1 MITRLTKIQLVIFAI
16 ITLLGG
22 AFVGGRYAK
31 IDRLVVDRSYPVYA
45 QFSDSGGIF
54 VGAQVTYRGIGI
66 GRVGKLTFKD
76 EGVRAR
82 IDIENSAPKIPADTL
97 AVVANKSAVGE
108 QFIDLQP
115 RVTTA
120 PFLKSGTFISQANTR
135 IPITTTKL
143 LVDVN
148 DLVKSVNTD
157 DLKTVVDELGTAF
170 NGTGED
176 LGRIIDTTTAFIKT
190 ADDNIDTTRALI
202 RDSSSVLQTQV
213 DKQGDLATFS
223 KNLALLSDTLV
234 SSDPDLRR
242 LFDGGAGSAKLLRQV
257 IDENSANLTALI
269 RNLLITN
276 RAINTNI
283 NGLHG
288 LLVILPYIVE
298 GAYTVAEPSGTDAN
312 GNKTYDARFGLV
324 VTQDNTP
331 CKTGYS
337 GKRGLP
343 EDGVPQADSTTKDK
357 DQADIAARE
366 LARQQTL
373 LDANCT
379 DPGAKV
385 DVRRSDRT
393 TFTSNRAPVAYY
405 DMATGKL
412 TTTKPDASE
421 SSSALDSSK
430 TLGKDSWK
438 WLLLGPA
445 AQN

>member
-16 ITLLGG
+16 ITLVGG

-31 IDRLVVDRSYPVYA
+31 IDRLFVDRSYPVFA

-54 VGAQVTYRGIGI
+54 VGAQVTYRGIGV

-82 IDIENSAPKIPADTL
+82 IDIENSAPHIPANTL
-97 AVVANKSAVGE
+97 AIVANKSAVGE
-108 QFIDLQP
+108 QFVDLQP

-120 PFLKSGTFISQANTR
+120 PYLKAGTQISQANTR
-135 IPITTTKL
+135 IPETTTKL
-143 LVDVN
+143 LIDIN

-157 DLKTVVDELGTAF
+157 SLKTVVDELGTAF
-170 NGTGED
+170 QGTGED
-176 LGRIIDTTTAFIKT
+176 LGRIIDTTTTFIKT
-190 ADDNIDTTRALI
+190 ADENISTTTALI
-202 RDSSSVLQTQV
+202 RDSSTVLQTQV
-213 DKQGDLATFS
+213 DKQSQLATFS

-242 LFDGGAGSAKLLRQV
+242 LLDGGAGAAKILRQV
-257 IDENSANLTALI
+257 IDENNANLTALI
-269 RNLLITN
+269 RNALITN
-276 RAINTNI
+276 KAVSTNI

-298 GAYTVAEPSGTDAN
+298 GAYTVASPSGTDAK
-312 GNKTYDARFGLV
+312 GHTTYDAHFGLV
-324 VTQDNTP
+324 VTSDNAP
-331 CKTGYS
+331 CKKGYD
-337 GKRGLP
+337 KNRRLP
-343 EDGVPQADSTTKDK
+343 QQLTPDAN
-357 DQADIAARE
+357 ADI
-366 LARQQTL
+366 L
-373 LDANCT
+373 LNATCT
-379 DPGAKV
+379 DPDPKV
-385 DVRRSDRT
+385 DARSSDKT
-393 TFTSNRAPVAYY
+393 TFTANRAPVAYY
-405 DMATGKL
+405 NPATGKL

-421 SSSALDSSK
+421 SSSALDSSQ

>member
-22 AFVGGRYAK
+22 AFVGGRYAQ

-54 VGAQVTYRGIGI
+54 VGAQVTYRGIGV

-82 IDIENSAPKIPADTL
+82 IDIENSAPKIPANTL

-120 PFLKSGTFISQANTR
+120 PYLKAGTFISQANTR

-143 LVDVN
+143 LIDVN

-157 DLKTVVDELGTAF
+157 SLKTVVDELGTAF

-176 LGRIIDTTTAFIKT
+176 LGRILDTTTSFIKT
-190 ADDNIDTTRALI
+190 ANDNIGTTRALI

-213 DKQGDLATFS
+213 DKQGELATFA

-234 SSDPDLRR
+234 TSDPDLRR
-242 LFDGGAGSAKLLRQV
+242 LIDGGAGSAKVLRQF
-257 IDENSANLTALI
+257 IDDNNTNLTALI
-269 RNLLITN
+269 RNLIATN
-276 RAINTNI
+276 KPVLANI

-288 LLVILPYIVE
+288 ILVLLPYIVE
-298 GAYTVAEPSGTDAN
+298 GAYTVASPSGTDAN
-312 GNKTYDARFGLV
+312 GKPTYDAHFGLV
-324 VTQDNTP
+324 VTQDPTV
-331 CKTGYS
+331 CKTGYD
-337 GKRGLP
+337 GTRRLP
-343 EDGVPQADSTTKDK
+343 EDRLP
-357 DQADIAARE
+357 
-366 LARQQTL
+366 
-373 LDANCT
+373 DANPDIMLNARCT
-379 DPGAKV
+379 DPNPKIDPRG
-385 DVRRSDRT
+385 SDNT
-393 TFTSNRAPVAYY
+393 TFTANRAPVAYY
-405 DMATGKL
+405 NPATGTL

-421 SSSALDSSK
+421 SSSSLGDTQ